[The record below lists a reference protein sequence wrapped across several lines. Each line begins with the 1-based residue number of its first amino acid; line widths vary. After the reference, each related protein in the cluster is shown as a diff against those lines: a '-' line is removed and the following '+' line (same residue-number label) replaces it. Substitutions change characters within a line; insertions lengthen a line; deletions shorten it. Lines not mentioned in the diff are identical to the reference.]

1 MNKEVLI
8 GKSEPK
14 DILITPKNGTLISE
28 INNSIIVNKA
38 VILHDVETVDKD
50 TSEVTTYDTMILI
63 TDNGLVRVPNKVAIE
78 TIKKFVNECK
88 ELGYMCTTITIK
100 PAEVKSDSGNK
111 YIDVIIEDFTYT
123 E

>member
-28 INNSIIVNKA
+28 INNSITVNKA
-38 VILHDVETVDKD
+38 VILHNVETVDKD
-50 TSEVTTYDTMILI
+50 TGEVALYDTMILN

-78 TIKKFVNECK
+78 TIRKFINECN
-88 ELGYMCTTITIK
+88 EAGYMCTSITIK
-100 PAEVKSDSGNK
+100 AVEVKSDSRNK

>member
-28 INNSIIVNKA
+28 ITNSIIVNKA
-38 VILHDVETVDKD
+38 VILHDVETVNKD
-50 TSEVTTYDTMILI
+50 NGEIATYDTMILI
-63 TDNGLVRVPNKVAIE
+63 TDNGLIRVPNKVAIE

-88 ELGYMCTTITIK
+88 EAGYMCTTITIK
-100 PAEVKSDSGNK
+100 AIELKSDSGNK

>member
-28 INNSIIVNKA
+28 INNSITVNKA

-50 TSEVTTYDTMILI
+50 TGEVATYDTMILN

-78 TIKKFVNECK
+78 TIKRFVNECN
-88 ELGYMCTTITIK
+88 EAGYMCTTITIK
-100 PAEVKSDSGNK
+100 AVEVKSDSGNK

>member
-8 GKSEPK
+8 GKNEPK

-28 INNSIIVNKA
+28 INNSITVNKA

-50 TSEVTTYDTMILI
+50 TGEVATYDTMILI

-88 ELGYMCTTITIK
+88 EAGYMCTTITIK
-100 PAEVKSDSGNK
+100 AVEVKSDSGNK

>member
-28 INNSIIVNKA
+28 INNSITVNKA
-38 VILHDVETVDKD
+38 VILYDVETVDKD
-50 TSEVTTYDTMILI
+50 TGEVVLYDTMILI

-78 TIKKFVNECK
+78 TIRHFVNECN
-88 ELGYMCTTITIK
+88 EAGYMCTSITIK
-100 PAEVKSDSGNK
+100 AVEVKSDSGNK

>member
-28 INNSIIVNKA
+28 INNSITVNKA

-50 TSEVTTYDTMILI
+50 TGEVATYDTMILI

-88 ELGYMCTTITIK
+88 EAGYMCTTITIK
-100 PAEVKSDSGNK
+100 AVEVKSDSGNK

>member
-8 GKSEPK
+8 GKIDPK

-28 INNSIIVNKA
+28 INNSITVNKA
-38 VILHDVETVDKD
+38 VILHDVETVEKD
-50 TSEVTTYDTMILI
+50 TGEVTTYDTMILI
-63 TDNGLVRVPNKVAIE
+63 TDNGFVRVPNKVAIE

-88 ELGYMCTTITIK
+88 EAGYVCTTITIK
-100 PAEVKSDSGNK
+100 AVEVKSDNGNK

>member
-8 GKSEPK
+8 GKIDPK

-38 VILHDVETVDKD
+38 VILHNVETVDKD
-50 TSEVTTYDTMILI
+50 TREVSLYDTMILI

-78 TIKKFVNECK
+78 TIRKFINECN
-88 ELGYMCTTITIK
+88 EAGYICTSITIK
-100 PAEVKSDSGNK
+100 AVEVKSDSGNK

>member
-28 INNSIIVNKA
+28 INNSITVNKA
-38 VILHDVETVDKD
+38 VILHDVETVEKD
-50 TSEVTTYDTMILI
+50 TGEVTTYDTMILI

-88 ELGYMCTTITIK
+88 DAGYMCTTITIK
-100 PAEVKSDSGNK
+100 AVEVKSDSGNK

>member
-14 DILITPKNGTLISE
+14 DILITPKNGNLISE

-50 TSEVTTYDTMILI
+50 TGDVTTYDTMILI

-88 ELGYMCTTITIK
+88 EAGYMCTTITIK
-100 PAEVKSDSGNK
+100 AVEVKSDSGNK

>member
-1 MNKEVLI
+1 MNKEVII
-8 GKSEPK
+8 GKIDPK

-28 INNSIIVNKA
+28 INNSITVNKA

-50 TSEVTTYDTMILI
+50 TGEVATYDTMILI

-78 TIKKFVNECK
+78 TIKKFVNECNVA
-88 ELGYMCTTITIK
+88 GYICTTITIK
-100 PAEVKSDSGNK
+100 AVEVKSDSGNK

>member
-14 DILITPKNGTLISE
+14 DILISPKNGILISE
-28 INNSIIVNKA
+28 INNSITVNKA
-38 VILHDVETVDKD
+38 VILHNVETVDKG
-50 TSEVTTYDTMILI
+50 TGEATTYDTMILI
-63 TDNGLVRVPNKVAIE
+63 TDNGLVRVPNKVAID

-88 ELGYMCTTITIK
+88 EAGYMCTTITIK
-100 PAEVKSDSGNK
+100 AVEVKSDSGNK

>member
-28 INNSIIVNKA
+28 INNSIVVNKA

-50 TSEVTTYDTMILI
+50 TGNVAMYDTMILI

-88 ELGYMCTTITIK
+88 EAGYMCTTITIK
-100 PAEVKSDSGNK
+100 AVEVKSDSGNK

>member
-28 INNSIIVNKA
+28 INNSITVNKA

-50 TSEVTTYDTMILI
+50 TGEVATYDTMILI

-88 ELGYMCTTITIK
+88 EAGYMCTSITIK
-100 PAEVKSDSGNK
+100 AVEIKSDSGNK

>member
-8 GKSEPK
+8 GKSEPR

-28 INNSIIVNKA
+28 INNSITANKA

-50 TSEVTTYDTMILI
+50 NGEITTYDTMILI
-63 TDNGLVRVPNKVAIE
+63 TDNGLIRVPNKVAIE

-88 ELGYMCTTITIK
+88 EAGYMCTTITIK
-100 PAEVKSDSGNK
+100 AIEVKSESGNK

>member
-28 INNSIIVNKA
+28 INNSIVVNKA
-38 VILHDVETVDKD
+38 VILHDVETVDKE
-50 TSEVTTYDTMILI
+50 TGETTTYDTMILI

-78 TIKKFVNECK
+78 TIRRFVNECN
-88 ELGYMCTTITIK
+88 ETGYMCTSITIK
-100 PAEVKSDSGNK
+100 AVEVKSDSGNK

>member
-28 INNSIIVNKA
+28 INNSIAVNKA

-50 TSEVTTYDTMILI
+50 TGEVATYDTMILI
-63 TDNGLVRVPNKVAIE
+63 TDTGLVRVPNKVAIE

-88 ELGYMCTTITIK
+88 EAGYMCTTITIK
-100 PAEVKSDSGNK
+100 AVEVKSDSGNK